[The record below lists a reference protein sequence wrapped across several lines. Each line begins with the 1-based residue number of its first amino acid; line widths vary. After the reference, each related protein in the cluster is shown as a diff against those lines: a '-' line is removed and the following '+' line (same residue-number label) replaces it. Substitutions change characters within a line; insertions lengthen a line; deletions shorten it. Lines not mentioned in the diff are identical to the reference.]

1 MLSWPR
7 AANSTNTGRT
17 ISANTSE
24 NNTVMAVIK
33 PHKLDQVREA
43 LTGVD
48 VHGMTVSEVKGYGRQ
63 GGHTEIYRGAE
74 YVVSFLPKIKL
85 EVVVEDG
92 RITKVVGD
100 ERNPITKGYLCNK
113 AFSVARYVEHDQRV
127 QHPLRRAAL
136 VASAAPRLSIAASS
150 PAAGL
155 VSLDVE
161 VEGDVMI
168 GAVEH
173 VLGVAGPSG
182 PQAHG
187 LVGKVQGS
195 GVRHS
200 GRCTTHCVP
209 LQHHWVHE
217 DAASATPGTALCGGC
232 DAVDLN
238 EAPCPSEHHCV
249 AP

>member
-1 MLSWPR
+1 MFSHNPGAEQHR
-7 AANSTNTGRT
+7 GG
-17 ISANTSE
+17 
-24 NNTVMAVIK
+24 
-33 PHKLDQVREA
+33 HDQVGRRSGVMMARPRRRDWRATRTRVTASLAAGGRLVGFWGSVTREVRPGGA
-43 LTGVD
+43 GSLL
-48 VHGMTVSEVKGYGRQ
+48 GR
-63 GGHTEIYRGAE
+63 E
-74 YVVSFLPKIKL
+74 
-85 EVVVEDG
+85 
-92 RITKVVGD
+92 
-100 ERNPITKGYLCNK
+100 
-113 AFSVARYVEHDQRV
+113 
-127 QHPLRRAAL
+127 RRARR
-136 VASAAPRLSIAASS
+136 SES
-150 PAAGL
+150 
-155 VSLDVE
+155 
-161 VEGDVMI
+161 

-209 LQHHWVHE
+209 LQRHWVHE